1 MVALGI
7 RFAHGILDRQKAP
20 FVFNETS
27 ESTQQ
32 VLEAILEVENRTMR
46 KQPTKLLILL
56 TVLLGLS
63 APLASQALAQPGVS
77 HNYVNTYRS
86 SSITHFFV
94 SQSIEGEY
102 GDYQLNSSSGTGL
115 TTQTSKTEKWRGYN
129 LTQTFGLELLKFVQL
144 NVGHSM
150 INMRSSSSAL
160 ERMGGSR
167 FSAGARFV
175 FLAPVANLEAGGGML
190 GTRYEY
196 QKDLTTSDFYGS
208 GVYYTLGFN
217 YFISEKISVF
227 GQAKSI
233 DELSMRTNGDPNAK
247 SIRSQTTNL
256 GTGFT
261 LWL

>member
-1 MVALGI
+1 MLKQ
-7 RFAHGILDRQKAP
+7 RL
-20 FVFNETS
+20 NN
-27 ESTQQ
+27 
-32 VLEAILEVENRTMR
+32 LAILGF
-46 KQPTKLLILL
+46 LLAYLGPL
-56 TVLLGLS
+56 TPS
-63 APLASQALAQPGVS
+63 AIAQPGVS

-102 GDYQLNSSSGTGL
+102 GEVELSTSGTGL
-115 TTQTSKTEKWRGYN
+115 TAAGTRIEKWRGYN

-144 NVGHSM
+144 NVAHSM
-150 INMRSSSSAL
+150 INMRSSGSAL
-160 ERMGGSR
+160 ERLGGSR

-175 FLAPVANLEAGGGML
+175 FLAPVANLEAGGGVL
-190 GTRYEY
+190 GTRYDY
-196 QKDLTTSDFYGS
+196 QHDLTTSDFYGS

-217 YFISEKISVF
+217 YFISEKVSLF
-227 GQAKSI
+227 GQAKTI

-247 SIRSQTTNL
+247 SIRSRTTNL